1 MANIQLYC
9 YDFFDIPYIIII
21 CTMMIL
27 LNIMI
32 LLWLMGDPF
41 CDLRLIHISVRL
53 VLSEIMFTM
62 HRRHVL
68 NIVSIM
74 KKSICTIFGSCKDSM
89 WTTIMSNLC
98 VYHFDSCIQPAF
110 CLICIFDVS
119 MWSAAVYKSC
129 YISLISIFTCIPYI
143 SLWSAP
149 AYKSCYI
156 GLIFTFICTLMYQ
169 FDHCQ
174 HMNLAIL
181 VWSLPLYATC
191 QNQFVLFLCMS
202 HDLYLYIRLWF
213 IILFPTYI

>member
-98 VYHFDSCIQPAF
+98 VYPIST
-110 CLICIFDVS
+110 LIH
-119 MWSAAVYKSC
+119 VYNQRFALYAS
-129 YISLISIFTCIPYI
+129 
-143 SLWSAP
+143 
-149 AYKSCYI
+149 
-156 GLIFTFICTLMYQ
+156 LMYQ
-169 FDHCQ
+169 CDLQLYISHAISVWSLSSHASLIYHCDL
-174 HMNLAIL
+174 HLHISHAIL
-181 VWSLPLYATC
+181 VWSLPLYAPWCISLIIASTWTLLYWFDLCLYMQLAKINLSFSCVWAMIFTC
-191 QNQFVLFLCMS
+191 
-202 HDLYLYIRLWF
+202 I
-213 IILFPTYI
+213 